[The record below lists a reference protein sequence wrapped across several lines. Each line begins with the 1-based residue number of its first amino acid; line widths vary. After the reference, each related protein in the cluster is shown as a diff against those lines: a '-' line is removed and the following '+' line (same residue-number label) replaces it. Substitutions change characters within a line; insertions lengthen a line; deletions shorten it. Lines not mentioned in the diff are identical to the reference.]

1 MGQYQSIG
9 IGVNLPGTREHQW
22 IFFSHAT
29 QFEICLAIR
38 GSVDFSS
45 DIANHVFTLYIDISC

>member
-1 MGQYQSIG
+1 M
-9 IGVNLPGTREHQW
+9 NLPGTREHQW